1 MSASS
6 FYLYHYANENVRKAK
21 NPMQGV
27 QKKEFFSN
35 FANFCEIKISK
46 FCLSFPE
53 LPKMQ
58 NDLASFYF
66 DKYAQENIEK
76 SKINNTGCSKKNSN
90 CANFVGLKISKNDD
104 Y

>member
-6 FYLYHYANENVRKAK
+6 FYLYHYANKNVRKAK

-27 QKKEFFSN
+27 QTKEFFSN

-53 LPKMQ
+53 LPKMR
-58 NDLASFYF
+58 NDFEDVASKTGNSKLVLDFIA
-66 DKYAQENIEK
+66 DKWDIIKA
-76 SKINNTGCSKKNSN
+76 
-90 CANFVGLKISKNDD
+90 L
-104 Y
+104 